1 MVPPDIEGGPA
12 LPSLPYV
19 LVFTC
24 LPSWEDW
31 DRDLGPALGKALAGW
46 ETSLTSTSAREEPR
60 LR

>member
-1 MVPPDIEGGPA
+1 MAPPDIEGGPA

-24 LPSWEDW
+24 LPSWKDW
-31 DRDLGPALGKALAGW
+31 DRDLGPALGKALAHPF
-46 ETSLTSTSAREEPR
+46 SLTSTSAREDPR